1 MMAPVILEALSPI
14 FAIILLGFLV
24 SRTPIS
30 TPVIWEGLE
39 RLTYYIFFPA
49 LLVGRLSDTSF
60 DLDELLDISYVL
72 GLSLFIFTI
81 LFVGLRQ
88 FISGDQSSLSS
99 VYQGSIRFNTYIG
112 LACIEALYGSNG
124 LTLAAL
130 CLVIYIPLVNVL
142 SVISLSA
149 TGGGGNRFVVVVG
162 SVLTNPLVLACLIG
176 MGMSLYDLDLPDL
189 GWEIIDV
196 LSQPALPLGLLAVG
210 AGIRLVAFGDQS
222 WQLVVALFCKLAAFP
237 GLVVVS
243 TLLFH
248 VRPGLSAVLLLLT
261 CLPAPPSAYILARQL
276 GGNVSLMANIITLQ
290 TIVAFFTIP
299 LWIDLGDRFLWLNL
313 IL

>member
-1 MMAPVILEALSPI
+1 MILEALTPI

-30 TPVIWEGLE
+30 TPDIWEGLE
-39 RLTYYIFFPA
+39 RLTYYLFFPA
-49 LLVGRLSDTSF
+49 LLVARLSETRIEGE
-60 DLDELLDISYVL
+60 ELLDISYVL
-72 GLSLFIFTI
+72 GLSLFVFTI
-81 LFVGLRQ
+81 LFTGLRQ
-88 FISGDQSSLSS
+88 FITRDQASLSS

-112 LACIEALYGSNG
+112 LACIEALYGDNG
-124 LTLAAL
+124 LALAAL
-130 CLVIYIPLVNVL
+130 CLLVYIPLVNVL

-149 TGGGGNRFVVVVG
+149 TGRGGGNRFVIVIG
-162 SVLTNPLVLACLIG
+162 SVLTNPLVIACLLGLGI
-176 MGMSLYDLDLPDL
+176 SLYDIDIPELGLDV
-189 GWEIIDV
+189 IDV

-222 WQLVVALFCKLAAFP
+222 WQLVVAVFCGLGAFP
-237 GLVVVS
+237 ALIVVS
-243 TLLFH
+243 TLLFS
-248 VRPGLSAVLLLLT
+248 VSPGLSAILLLLT

-276 GGNVSLMANIITLQ
+276 GGNVGLMANIITLQ
-290 TIVAFFTIP
+290 TLIAFFTIP